1 MTCRELI
8 RNCTFFVIILSF
20 SIVIPGCNQ
29 GKGNGKKT
37 VSYVTNG
44 IASFWV
50 IAQKGAEKAG
60 EDLDVNVEVR
70 MPPKGVADQKRMVQ
84 ELLAQGVDG
93 IAISPIDPD
102 NQSSLLQEIADH
114 SILITQ
120 DSDAP
125 DSPRECYIGM
135 DNYKAGRMC
144 GELVKEALP
153 DGGEVMLFVGRLGQ
167 ANARLR
173 RQGVIDEL
181 MDRSYDNT
189 RYDAP
194 GSVIE
199 NKTPTAQESNSN
211 QTIKQNRTT
220 SKSIKNAKYT
230 ILDTRL
236 DDFDFPQAKAN
247 AQDAI
252 AKYPNLKCMVG
263 LFAYNPPMCLEA
275 IKDAGKL
282 NEIKVVS
289 FDEDEISL
297 QGIMDGTV
305 VGTVVQNPYRYGY
318 ESVRVLNALANGDK
332 SVIPESKAILI
343 PARTIR
349 KDNVK
354 EFWTEL
360 KSILGDSEKNNEKQS
375 EKTKSETSTKKNNE
389 TTENK
394 KEVKADEK

>member
-8 RNCTFFVIILSF
+8 RNGRLLATLLSISLLF
-20 SIVIPGCNQ
+20 AGCNQ
-29 GKGNGKKT
+29 QKGNESSDSTDSKSAEKND
-37 VSYVTNG
+37 VAFVTNG

-70 MPPKGVADQKRMVQ
+70 MPPKGVTDQKRMVQ
-84 ELLAQGVDG
+84 ELLAQGIDG

-102 NQSSLLQEIADH
+102 NQNDLLQEIADN
-114 SILITQ
+114 SILVTQ

-125 DSPRECYIGM
+125 ESPRQCYIGM
-135 DNYKAGRMC
+135 DNYIAGRMC
-144 GELVKEALP
+144 GELAKEALP
-153 DGGEVMLFVGRLGQ
+153 EGGEVMLFVGRLGQ
-167 ANARLR
+167 ANAKLR

-181 MDRSYDNT
+181 MDRSHDNT
-189 RYDAP
+189 RYDEP
-194 GSVIE
+194 GKV
-199 NKTPTAQESNSN
+199 
-211 QTIKQNRTT
+211 
-220 SKSIKNAKYT
+220 IKNDKYT

-263 LFAYNPPMCLEA
+263 LFAYNPPLCLEA

-282 NEIKVVS
+282 KEIKVVS
-289 FDEDEISL
+289 FDEDEASL
-297 QGIMDGTV
+297 QGIIDGTV
-305 VGTVVQNPYRYGY
+305 VGTVVQNPYQYGY

-332 SVIPESKAILI
+332 SVVPENQIIHI
-343 PARTIR
+343 PARKIT
-349 KDNVK
+349 KENVK

-360 KSILGDSEKNNEKQS
+360 KSLVEDSEQNKNDNAEPIIIDLKTTESGPPAGKQK
-375 EKTKSETSTKKNNE
+375 ETKS
-389 TTENK
+389 
-394 KEVKADEK
+394 DE

>member
-1 MTCRELI
+1 MTCRELVRI
-8 RNCTFFVIILSF
+8 NTLLVTILSISIIF
-20 SIVIPGCNQ
+20 SGCN
-29 GKGNGKKT
+29 KDSSSTTSDAKPEEKKT

-50 IAQKGAEKAG
+50 IAQKGAEKAA

-70 MPPKGVADQKRMVQ
+70 MPPKGVSDQKRMVQ

-102 NQSSLLQEIADH
+102 NQNDLLQEIADN

-135 DNYKAGRMC
+135 DNYKAGRLC

-153 DGGEVMLFVGRLGQ
+153 EGGEIMLFVGRLGQ

-173 RQGVIDEL
+173 RQGVIDEV
-181 MDRSYDNT
+181 MGRSDDNT
-189 RYDAP
+189 RFDKPGAP
-194 GSVIE
+194 
-199 NKTPTAQESNSN
+199 
-211 QTIKQNRTT
+211 
-220 SKSIKNAKYT
+220 IKNEKYT

-263 LFAYNPPMCLEA
+263 LFAYNPPLCLEA
-275 IKDAGKL
+275 IRDAGKL

-289 FDEDEISL
+289 FDEEAPSL
-297 QGIMDGTV
+297 QGIIDGTV
-305 VGTVVQNPYRYGY
+305 VGTVVQNPFQYGY
-318 ESVRVLNALANGDK
+318 ESVRVLKALANGDK
-332 SVIPESKAILI
+332 SVVPENKIIHI
-343 PARTIR
+343 PARKIT

-354 EFWTEL
+354 EFWAEL
-360 KSILGDSEKNNEKQS
+360 KSLVGESDQA
-375 EKTKSETSTKKNNE
+375 EKTETKNKEEAKPTDATKSTEKK
-389 TTENK
+389 
-394 KEVKADEK
+394 KAAKSDE

>member
-8 RNCTFFVIILSF
+8 RNGRFLATLLSISF
-20 SIVIPGCNQ
+20 LFAGCNQ
-29 GKGNGKKT
+29 QKGNDSADATDSKAAEKND
-37 VSYVTNG
+37 VAFVTNG

-70 MPPKGVADQKRMVQ
+70 MPPKGVTDQKRMVQ
-84 ELLAQGVDG
+84 ELLAQGIDG

-102 NQSSLLQEIADH
+102 NQNDLLQEIADN
-114 SILITQ
+114 SILVTQ

-125 DSPRECYIGM
+125 ESPRQCYIGM

-153 DGGEVMLFVGRLGQ
+153 DGGEIMLFVGRLGQ
-167 ANARLR
+167 ANAKLR

-181 MDRSYDNT
+181 MDRSHDNT
-189 RYDAP
+189 RYDEP
-194 GSVIE
+194 GKV
-199 NKTPTAQESNSN
+199 
-211 QTIKQNRTT
+211 
-220 SKSIKNAKYT
+220 IKNEKYT

-252 AKYPNLKCMVG
+252 ANNPNLKCMVG
-263 LFAYNPPMCLEA
+263 LFAYNPPLCLEA
-275 IKDAGKL
+275 IRDAGKL

-289 FDEDEISL
+289 FDEDESSL
-297 QGIMDGTV
+297 QGIIDGTV
-305 VGTVVQNPYRYGY
+305 EGTVVQNPYQYGY

-332 SVIPESKAILI
+332 SVVPENKIIHI
-343 PARTIR
+343 PARKIT

-354 EFWTEL
+354 AFWAEL
-360 KSILGDSEKNNEKQS
+360 KSLTGDTDQLKKDNAENLKIDLKPAETENSPEKQ
-375 EKTKSETSTKKNNE
+375 KDA
-389 TTENK
+389 
-394 KEVKADEK
+394 KADE